1 MFAFSSHKA
10 LEQQSLDAFT
20 TPVSLSLPDT
30 QTGAI
35 SHGLIFASPHSG
47 RIYPP
52 AFTRRTR
59 LPLASLRLNEDALMD
74 ELIAPLAPAGFPLI
88 QAHFPRCFV
97 DVNRAP
103 DELLP
108 EWTESDTKTTTH
120 AQAGLGVIPTVIA
133 EHLPIYKTPLPKE
146 VIEPRL
152 NQLYHPYHNAL
163 EDLMNSVREHA
174 GLVLLLDCHSMPG
187 VSASGRPRQDIVLGD
202 RFGTSTHPDFMRL
215 TEKVFKGAGYGVTR
229 NYPYA
234 GGYVTSK
241 YGQPHNGAHVIQIE
255 VNRQLYMNPATFK
268 RKDGFE
274 HLQDCFLNLAET
286 LRPFTAQDMSRAA
299 E

>member
-1 MFAFSSHKA
+1 MFPFTSHNT
-10 LEQQSLDAFT
+10 LENQSIQAFT
-20 TPVSLSLPDT
+20 PPISVT
-30 QTGAI
+30 QPETCY
-35 SHGLIFASPHSG
+35 HGIIFASPHSG
-47 RIYPP
+47 RVYPSS
-52 AFTRRTR
+52 FTRRAC
-59 LPLASLRLNEDALMD
+59 LPLATLRRNEDALMD
-74 ELIAPLAPAGFPLI
+74 ELIAPLAPAGFPTI
-88 QAHFPRCFV
+88 KAHFPRCYV

-108 EWTESDTKTTTH
+108 EWEENGKASTAR

-133 EHLPIYKTPLPKE
+133 EDLPIYKTALTKE
-146 VIEPRL
+146 IIEARL
-152 NQLYHPYHNAL
+152 THLYHPYHDAL
-163 EDLMNSVREHA
+163 QRLMDDARQRA

-187 VSASGRPRQDIVLGD
+187 TSVSGRARQDIVLGD
-202 RFGTSTHPDFMRL
+202 RFGTSAHPDLVHL
-215 TEKVFKGAGYGVTR
+215 TEKVFKGAGYSVVR

-255 VNRQLYMNPATFK
+255 VNRQIYMNPVTFK

-274 HLQDCFLNLAET
+274 RLEACFMKLAET
-286 LRPFTAQDMSRAA
+286 LRPFTAQDMPRAA